1 MYPFHC
7 QPMYHP
13 FYHGYGYPVR
23 QLDMISLTNNH
34 RYLNRQ
40 YPDVDPT
47 LFEQSAKSM
56 QKLMRE
62 ASLIL
67 DRFAQSK
74 PFAQKV
80 MYAAKQSNMKEVERL
95 IKSTGIKSEV
105 ETSFNPDGI
114 NLKLSAR
121 VGGSECCHLTI
132 ALRWM

>member
-1 MYPFHC
+1 
-7 QPMYHP
+7 
-13 FYHGYGYPVR
+13 
-23 QLDMISLTNNH
+23 MISLTNNH